1 MAHSPLR
8 RLFLSLALAAT
19 VCAAF
24 GGVAG
29 QEAHPAPYT
38 AAQAEAGRETYQAIC
53 AACHMPDLVG
63 SDDAPPL
70 TGAYFASSWVG
81 YPVST
86 LLEFVQGNMPLT
98 VPGSLNEEEYVTVVA
113 YLLSMNGA
121 PAGDTPLTM
130 GAAGVIASGER

>member
-8 RLFLSLALAAT
+8 RLFLSLALTAAAG
-19 VCAAF
+19 AAP
-24 GGVAG
+24 GSAAG

-38 AAQAEAGRETYQAIC
+38 AAQAEAGRETYQAVC
-53 AACHMPDLVG
+53 AACHMPDLAG
-63 SDDAPPL
+63 RDDAPPL
-70 TGAYFASSWVG
+70 TDAYFASSWGG

-86 LLEFVQGNMPLT
+86 LLEFVEGNMPLT
-98 VPGSLNEEEYVTVVA
+98 APGSLNEEDYVAVVA

>member
-1 MAHSPLR
+1 MDHTTVR
-8 RLFLSLALAAT
+8 RLVLSLALAA
-19 VCAAF
+19 AAGAAP
-24 GGVAG
+24 GGAAG
-29 QEAHPAPYT
+29 QEAQPAPYT
-38 AAQAEAGRETYQAIC
+38 AAQTEAGRETYQAIC
-53 AACHMPDLVG
+53 AACHMPDLAG
-63 SDDAPPL
+63 RDDAPPL
-70 TGAYFASSWVG
+70 TGAYFASSWGG

>member
-8 RLFLSLALAAT
+8 RLFLSLALTAAAG
-19 VCAAF
+19 AAP
-24 GGVAG
+24 GSAAG

-38 AAQAEAGRETYQAIC
+38 AAQAEAGRETYQAVC
-53 AACHMPDLVG
+53 AACHMPDLAG
-63 SDDAPPL
+63 RDDAPSL
-70 TGAYFASSWVG
+70 TDAYFASSWGG

-86 LLEFVQGNMPLT
+86 LLEFVEGNMPLT
-98 VPGSLNEEEYVTVVA
+98 APGSLNEEDYVAVVA